1 MRVVFLGR
9 TQLLMKTIER
19 FEKTGHEI
27 VGIGTCTAVPEYTV
41 TEKDFEDKAKKL
53 KIPFFCDA
61 KINSSTIQQRLVE
74 MQADIAISINWLTI
88 INEQTIG
95 IFKYGILNGH
105 CGDLPKYRGN
115 ACPNWAI
122 INGEECVGVSV
133 HFMESSQLDSGDIVV
148 KKYVDILNNTTIG
161 EVYHK
166 MEEILPEMFIE
177 AVEKI
182 AATGKLAGMPQSK
195 EKNDILRCYPRIPG
209 DSCIDWRKTCTEID
223 RLIRASSDPFQG
235 AYSYINGKSKIY
247 VQKARISDYEFPSVV
262 VFGQVIYRDYE
273 KGEVGIAAKDGVI
286 ILEEVSDEEHITQ
299 NAAHLIR
306 SARDRLGMMMQDE
319 IYELRKEINELKCR
333 IVELEND

>member
-122 INGEECVGVSV
+122 INGEECV
-133 HFMESSQLDSGDIVV
+133 E
-148 KKYVDILNNTTIG
+148 IG
-161 EVYHK
+161 
-166 MEEILPEMFIE
+166 
-177 AVEKI
+177 
-182 AATGKLAGMPQSK
+182 
-195 EKNDILRCYPRIPG
+195 
-209 DSCIDWRKTCTEID
+209 
-223 RLIRASSDPFQG
+223 RAH
-235 AYSYINGKSKIY
+235 
-247 VQKARISDYEFPSVV
+247 V
-262 VFGQVIYRDYE
+262 
-273 KGEVGIAAKDGVI
+273 
-286 ILEEVSDEEHITQ
+286 
-299 NAAHLIR
+299 
-306 SARDRLGMMMQDE
+306 
-319 IYELRKEINELKCR
+319 
-333 IVELEND
+333 